1 MSHKNFNIIS
11 NEQSLFGSDDSLGG
25 WQVTSSN
32 GALLRINKKGFYPT
46 YVPGDRP
53 GYSFIKNTL
62 LVYSA
67 GTSDVVVKSP
77 WIAAKSAHSYMT
89 SVYMAVE
96 DTSAT
101 VTLDLEVSPTS
112 DGPGDSY
119 SSNSSL
125 RQPTTADFSDGDS
138 VMMFQSFDTLTDTA
152 FVRMVITFAGQG
164 SDPLASQS
172 GLFLYDPV
180 ISEDSITDS
189 ATFSN
194 VMYNLLPSFMLLDDQ
209 RVTDFSET
217 HPGILPLPLL
227 RFVEVLSRP
236 ASEIADLTTDFDY
249 TRPTDGVESKS
260 KLTDPDTTSAGSLLW
275 LANVTGTSLLTA
287 ASGFTPWA
295 AFDGYDWD
303 DFDQIDGISD
313 DSIEW
318 IDLQDFAVDFFDT
331 VQGYR
336 DQIRTGFSGLN
347 AGRRDA
353 IVNYLR
359 TQLQTDSPTTAVL
372 TVMTSDKDSPYR
384 VELLVDPNVDPDS
397 SGTQLSDA
405 VNNSMVVGGITTKIN
420 QVMESAQGG
429 YDFTTAVYPAT
440 ESDAGSGGVV
450 YYGKSFISDV
460 EGYGRNI
467 LLNENSASATVPE
480 LGGGVGYAHF
490 NTGSQY
496 FYGDLT
502 SSTYG
507 SLLTASSSSCDFGG
521 STTGFDI
528 IAIVSDLTPP
538 TAAVDT
544 AGDGSATPA
553 DWFFREK
560 RLLVSGQDAGGSDND
575 WAVYIVSGLTAG
587 SDSDARLLFV
597 EGYNVQNATNYAYS
611 DPVDFDELN
620 HGGEFAL
627 RVSRSPLD
635 GSMATVSFYAQ
646 RSLYDN
652 WDTNALGSGTFT
664 AAASSA
670 GADAQIQVLGEIT
683 GSGGGD
689 WADAGPVSCAVSR
702 VMVFNRTDGLYVT
715 PNFVF
720 GETDVTIDA
729 HAYIDGGPTDTYGYY
744 TYSSPAVDI
753 DLNGVSAYSA
763 SFNSVLN
770 GVTNLTTTVNEAS
783 SNDLDILAMRRIGG
797 TTDFWYYG
805 HAASGGD
812 TLAISGLANPGASH
826 DIEVTVYDVTN
837 GNEDVYTHTVTA
849 SGTVI
854 TIDAQDTYTGSTT
867 YAGSS
872 IKQISIKHSGTEV
885 AKFLPT
891 TIAVDATT
899 GADEI
904 APSTQTWT
912 LTRTFPASSVAY
924 APSQLVNKDSI
935 HVFEGSPKIYR
946 PIKFET
952 YMPFS
957 VVMQIRRFWDSG
969 TYDIFKLHTSDSD
982 GLTIYFEDDYL
993 KASFTQ
999 GSVVERVEWQETNYG
1014 SWHSVVVRRD
1024 PGGNFS
1030 LVVDGTEQDT
1040 ESASSS
1046 ILTFANEITLGVLGE
1061 GAAGEFNPRFG
1072 LAEFGMFDRYLSDAE
1087 ITLLDTQIS

>member
-1 MSHKNFNIIS
+1 MSDKNFNIFS
-11 NEQSLFGSDDSLGG
+11 DEQSLFGSGTDLAG
-25 WQVTSSN
+25 WEVTSSN
-32 GALLRINKKGFYPT
+32 GSLFRVNEKGFYPT

-53 GYSFIKNTL
+53 GYSFVKNIL
-62 LVYSA
+62 FVYSA
-67 GTSDVVVKSP
+67 GTDDVVVKSP
-77 WIAAKSAHSYMT
+77 WISAKAAERYLA
-89 SVYMAVE
+89 SVFMAVE
-96 DTSAT
+96 GTDAT
-101 VTLDLEVSPTS
+101 LELDLEVNTTS
-112 DGPGDSY
+112 SGTGDTY
-119 SSNSSL
+119 ASNSSL
-125 RQPTTADFSDGDS
+125 RQPTSVDIADGIGT
-138 VMMFQSFDTLTDTA
+138 MLFQVFQTLADTS
-152 FVRMVITFAGQG
+152 FVRMVVTLSGQG
-164 SDPLASQS
+164 SDPLTAES

-180 ISEDSITDS
+180 ICEDSVDDTAAFANI
-189 ATFSN
+189 
-194 VMYNLLPSFMLLDDQ
+194 MYNLLPAFMRLDD
-209 RVTDFSET
+209 RSITDFSQT
-217 HPGILPLPLL
+217 TPRLLQLPLL
-227 RFVEVLSRP
+227 RLVESLTRP
-236 ASEIADLTTDFDY
+236 ASEIADITIDFDY
-249 TRPTDGVESKS
+249 IRPTSGTESKS
-260 KLTDPDTTSAGSLLW
+260 KLTDPDTIAAGSIPW
-275 LANVTGTSLLTA
+275 LANVTGSSLLSA

-303 DFDQIDGISD
+303 DFDLIDGVDD
-313 DSIEW
+313 DSVEW

-336 DQIRTGFSGLN
+336 DQIRTGFTGLN

-359 TQLQTDSPTTAVL
+359 TQLQSDDPTANVL
-372 TVMTSDKDSPYR
+372 TVVTGDKDSPYR
-384 VELLVDPNVDPDS
+384 VELLADPNVDPDPT
-397 SGTQLSDA
+397 GTQLSDA
-405 VNNSMVVGGITTKIN
+405 VNNSMIAGGIATKIS
-420 QVMESAQGG
+420 QVTESAQGG

-440 ESDAGSGGVV
+440 ESNADSGGVT

-480 LGGGVGYAHF
+480 LGGGVGHAHF

-507 SLLTASSSSCDFGG
+507 SLLTASSSSCDLGA

-528 IAIVSDLTPP
+528 IAVVSDLKAP

-544 AGDGSATPA
+544 AGAGGATPA

-560 RLLVSGQDAGGSDND
+560 RLLVSGQDSGGSDND
-575 WAVYIVSGLTAG
+575 WAVYVVSGLTAG

-611 DPVDFDELN
+611 NPIDFAELN
-620 HGGEFAL
+620 HGGEFVL
-627 RVSRSPLD
+627 RVSRSALD
-635 GSMATVSFYAQ
+635 GGDATVSFFAQ
-646 RSLYDN
+646 RSLYDD
-652 WDTNALGSGTFT
+652 WASNALGSSTITPDT
-664 AAASSA
+664 AAA

-689 WADAGPVSCAVSR
+689 WADAGPASCAVSR
-702 VMVFNRTDGLYVT
+702 VMIFSS
-715 PNFVF
+715 PISFS
-720 GETDVTIDA
+720 GESDTSASD
-729 HAYIDGGPTDTYGYY
+729 HAYIDGGSTTTFGHY
-744 TYSSPAVDI
+744 TYSPTVDI

-763 SFNSVLN
+763 TFNSLID

-812 TLAISGLANPGASH
+812 TLAISGLANAAASH
-826 DIEVTVYDVTN
+826 DVKVTVYDVTDGSETEYSN
-837 GNEDVYTHTVTA
+837 AVTA
-849 SGTVI
+849 SGGII

-872 IKQISIKHSGTEV
+872 IKQISVEYSSTEV

-891 TIAVDATT
+891 TIAVGDTT
-899 GADEI
+899 GADSVD
-904 APSTQTWT
+904 AGQTWT

-935 HVFEGSPKIYR
+935 HIFEGSPKIHR

-957 VVMQIRRFWDSG
+957 VAMQIRRFWDSG

-999 GSVVERVEWQETNYG
+999 DSVVERLEWQETSYG

-1024 PGGNFS
+1024 PEGNFS
-1030 LVVDGTEQDT
+1030 LVVDGTEEDT
-1040 ESASSS
+1040 TPASNN
-1046 ILTFANEITLGVLGE
+1046 IRTFANEITLGVLGE
-1061 GAAGEFNPRFG
+1061 GAASEFNPRFG

-1087 ITLLDTQIS
+1087 ITLLNSQIS

>member
-1 MSHKNFNIIS
+1 MSHKNFNIFS
-11 NEQSLFGSDDSLGG
+11 NEQSLFGSGNTYAG
-25 WQVTSSN
+25 WEVTSSN
-32 GALLRINKKGFYPT
+32 GQLFRINEKGFYPT

-67 GTSDVVVKSP
+67 GTDDVVVKSP
-77 WIAAKSAHSYMT
+77 WISAKSAYSYMA
-89 SVYMAVE
+89 SMYVAVE

-101 VTLDLEVSPTS
+101 VTLDLEVSTTS
-112 DGPGDSY
+112 SGTGDTY

-125 RQPTTADFSDGDS
+125 RQPTTADLADGDS
-138 VMMFQSFDTLTDTA
+138 AMMFQSFNTLSNTS
-152 FVRMVITFAGQG
+152 FVRMIITFAGQG
-164 SDPLASQS
+164 SDPLTSQS

-180 ISEDSITDS
+180 ISEDNITDS
-189 ATFSN
+189 ATFVN

-209 RVTDFSET
+209 SITDYSET
-217 HPGILPLPLL
+217 HPGVLPLPLL
-227 RFVEVLSRP
+227 RFVEVLTRP
-236 ASEIADLTTDFDY
+236 ASEIADITIDFDY
-249 TRPTDGVESKS
+249 TRPTAGTESKS
-260 KLTDPDTTSAGSLLW
+260 KLTDPDTAAAGSLLW
-275 LANVTGTSLLTA
+275 LANVTGSTLLTA

-303 DFDQIDGISD
+303 DFDLIDGVDD
-313 DSIEW
+313 DSVEW
-318 IDLQDFAVDFFDT
+318 IDLQDFSVDFFDT

-384 VELLVDPNVDPDS
+384 VELLVDPNVDPDA

-405 VNNSMVVGGITTKIN
+405 VNNSMIVGGIATKVS
-420 QVMESAQGG
+420 QVTESAQGG

-440 ESDAGSGGVV
+440 ESDEGSGGVT

-480 LGGGVGYAHF
+480 LGGGVGHAHF
-490 NTGSQY
+490 TTGSQY

-507 SLLTASSSSCDFGG
+507 SLLTASSSSCDLGA

-528 IAIVSDLTPP
+528 IAVVSDLKAP

-544 AGDGSATPA
+544 AGAGGVTPA
-553 DWFFREK
+553 DWLFREK
-560 RLLVSGQDAGGSDND
+560 RLLVSGQDSGGSDND
-575 WAVYIVSGLTAG
+575 WAVYVVSGLTAG
-587 SDSDARLLFV
+587 SDNDARLLFV
-597 EGYNVQNATNYAYS
+597 EGYNVQNSTNYAYS
-611 DPVDFDELN
+611 NPIDFSELN
-620 HGGEFAL
+620 HGGEFVL
-627 RVSRSPLD
+627 RVSRSALD
-635 GSMATVSFYAQ
+635 GGDATVSFYAQ
-646 RSLYDN
+646 RSLYDD
-652 WDTNALGSGTFT
+652 WATNALGSSTITPDT
-664 AAASSA
+664 ATA

-689 WADAGPVSCAVSR
+689 WADAGPASCAVSR
-702 VMVFNRTDGLYVT
+702 VMVFSSPISFSGDSDTSAS
-715 PNFVF
+715 
-720 GETDVTIDA
+720 A
-729 HAYIDGGPTDTYGYY
+729 HAYVDGGATSNFGYY
-744 TYSSPAVDI
+744 TYAPTVDI
-753 DLNGVSAYSA
+753 DLSGVSVYSA
-763 SFNSVLN
+763 SFNSVID
-770 GVTNLTTTVNEAS
+770 GITNLTTTVTEAS

-797 TTDFWYYG
+797 TTNFWYYG

-812 TLAISGLANPGASH
+812 TLSIDGLTASTSH
-826 DIEVTVYDVTN
+826 DVKVTVY
-837 GNEDVYTHTVTA
+837 TVADGTETEYSHA
-849 SGTVI
+849 VSTDGSGVL

-872 IKQISIKHSGTEV
+872 IKQISVEESATEV

-891 TIAVDATT
+891 TIAVGDTT
-899 GADEI
+899 GAD
-904 APSTQTWT
+904 SVDSNNTWT

-935 HVFEGSPKIYR
+935 HVFEGSPKIHR

-952 YMPFS
+952 HMPFS
-957 VVMQIRRFWDSG
+957 VAMQIRRFWDSG

-999 GSVVERVEWQETNYG
+999 GSVVERVEWQETSYG

-1024 PGGNFS
+1024 PEGNFS

-1040 ESASSS
+1040 AATGNTSA
-1046 ILTFANEITLGVLGE
+1046 FANEITLGVIGE
-1061 GAAGEFNPRFG
+1061 GAASEFNPRFG